1 MGHILYS
8 LYIITFL
15 KKKKIQNIFR
25 FRNFGW
31 STLLLFGLTAY
42 SEIYFSVLVI
52 GCISC
57 HTNNK
62 RYTLELCVRNDFFGF
77 LNDRYSYNIITIPP
91 AAIIR

>member
-1 MGHILYS
+1 MVLLDLFLTTGFCGAHS
-8 LYIITFL
+8 LLVVHYYLFK

-62 RYTLELCVRNDFFGF
+62 RYTLELCVRNDFFLVF
-77 LNDRYSYNIITIPP
+77 K
-91 AAIIR
+91 